1 MSKLMK
7 PIKVMYVFNNDHLAR
22 VYSTVQSWLS
32 KKEKDCTKCLKTDF
46 PDRKWANK
54 TFPHIKLFPK
64 SERTDAEENFGKFN
78 SNS

>member
-7 PIKVMYVFNNDHLAR
+7 PIKVMYVFNNDQLAR

-54 TFPHIKLFPK
+54 TFPK

>member
-7 PIKVMYVFNNDHLAR
+7 PIKVMYVFNDDHLAR

-54 TFPHIKLFPK
+54 TFPQVG
-64 SERTDAEENFGKFN
+64 ENRCRGEFWQI
-78 SNS
+78 